1 MHTNFFNLL
10 SPQKAFPM
18 KISPMLSNRKTLE
31 VTPLTSNM
39 ALVKKILVGWYVY
52 FKDYNAIAK
61 YDGGNS
67 YSVILNF

>member
-39 ALVKKILVGWYVY
+39 ALVT
-52 FKDYNAIAK
+52 
-61 YDGGNS
+61 
-67 YSVILNF
+67 